1 MWTLSVIN
9 WPNVYNPCYPS
20 VYPGDVDAQ
29 CDKLATVCDPCY
41 PSVYPGDVDAQ
52 CDKLATVYD
61 PRYPSVYPPGVRC
74 RVTLRPRAADPR
86 ERVQLVFIDFS
97 LHYPAQPGLHYPAGP
112 AFTTPPSL
120 HYPAG
125 DPRDPHEFVA
135 LSLFICCC
143 LTPAL
148 KPVT

>member
-1 MWTLSVIN
+1 VTSADSDCDVDVVSSTTTRNGTIVS
-9 WPNVYNPCYPS
+9 PHYPS
-20 VYPGDVDAQ
+20 VYPGA
-29 CDKLATVCDPCY
+29 
-41 PSVYPGDVDAQ
+41 VDAQ

-61 PRYPSVYPPGVRC
+61 PHYPSVYPPGVRC

-97 LHYPAQPGLHYPAGP
+97 LHYPARLGLHYPAQPGLHYPAQ
-112 AFTTPPSL
+112 PSL

-125 DPRDPHEFVA
+125 DPRDPHEFVV

-148 KPVT
+148 KPVA